1 MSFLF
6 PGNKRNL
13 SQKTLMFQ
21 HFFLFY
27 AWAYASSCAYV
38 CFSPKCEPKL
48 LCLSMCVCVWG
59 GGGALILI
67 WPDTDIL
74 AMVLWLSAG
83 IGCFVFFLP
92 HALTSPYKPVVTNT
106 TDIYRRV
113 EECMVNSNSS
123 TGKACFSGYES
134 NRFYLFIFC
143 LAQLLMGAGTTPLY
157 SLAPAYIDENV
168 HPKASPIYLGIFFAG
183 AVAGSGLGFVVGGP
197 ILNNVYVDIKQVK
210 MRSFFLTWE
219 GRGGGRRIWLDISI
233 CTPYNLSA
241 QSKIKKYL
249 ILPS

>member
-1 MSFLF
+1 MYIDAEGFLTKLDF
-6 PGNKRNL
+6 FKQVLQIVVTFLWGAFLALTKVGNEYNIN
-13 SQKTLMFQ
+13 
-21 HFFLFY
+21 H
-27 AWAYASSCAYV
+27 
-38 CFSPKCEPKL
+38 
-48 LCLSMCVCVWG
+48 
-59 GGGALILI
+59 ALILI

-123 TGKACFSGYES
+123 TGNACFSGYES

-168 HPKASPIYLGIFFAG
+168 HPKASPIYLSIFFAG

-210 MRSFFLTWE
+210 KRSFFLTWE

-233 CTPYNLSA
+233 CIPYNPSA
-241 QSKIKKYL
+241 QCKIKKYL
-249 ILPS
+249 FLPS

>member
-1 MSFLF
+1 
-6 PGNKRNL
+6 
-13 SQKTLMFQ
+13 
-21 HFFLFY
+21 
-27 AWAYASSCAYV
+27 
-38 CFSPKCEPKL
+38 
-48 LCLSMCVCVWG
+48 MCVW
-59 GGGALILI
+59 GGALILI

-123 TGKACFSGYES
+123 TGNACFSGYES

-210 MRSFFLTWE
+210 KRSFFLTWE